1 MNNLTLW
8 YGFKYLL
15 LLPLYG
21 FLTMLLMT
29 SILQAI
35 NLQFQT
41 KKKIKVWFLLTVF
54 FISLTLLSWVATL
67 TFPLDGLVAQF
78 LLGSLVGGLW
88 SWIFLE
94 CINALGFSP
103 TKAKKEQLWIAFSLF
118 AFVLYPYL

>member
-1 MNNLTLW
+1 MNNFFLW
-8 YGFKYLL
+8 YGFKYIL

-21 FLTMLLMT
+21 FLGMLLIT
-29 SILQAI
+29 SILQSM

-41 KKKIKVWFLLTVF
+41 IKKTKIWLLLTLF
-54 FISLTLLSWVATL
+54 FISLTLLSWMATL
-67 TFPLDGLVAQF
+67 TSPLDGLVAQF

-94 CINALGFSP
+94 CKNALGFFPSK
-103 TKAKKEQLWIAFSLF
+103 TKRGQLWIAFSLF